1 MLNRALRPH
10 ERHDRHEPE
19 TPQESRPQ
27 HQPKDPLSRRTLLWI
42 IAGAALALL
51 ALFVA
56 RHFDEYLR
64 RTLEAKINQ
73 RLQGYSVSLG
83 GAHLNLLGLSLTLE
97 RAVIWQDAN
106 PKPPVANIPRLT
118 ASVEW
123 REILHGHLV
132 ANATFDQP
140 RVHLNLPQLRQED
153 KDQVE
158 VQDRGWQ
165 DALQSIYPLKF
176 NLIEV
181 RQGDIVYIDED
192 PEHPLHISRWNFTAS
207 NIRNIRSDDR
217 TYPSPVHTEGVV
229 FGSGRAVV
237 DGHADF
243 LAEPHP
249 GFHVKYLLE
258 QVPLD
263 RLKPMSA
270 RADLS
275 LSGGILSSHGRLEY
289 SPQYKE
295 ARIDD
300 VTVSKLRLEYQQTGA
315 TEAESEKREEVVAEA
330 TQDKTPPMVFRI
342 ARFELQDSHLGLVSP
357 VRDRSMRFFL
367 TNADLEATNLSSG
380 FRDGPV
386 KGKLTGAFMGTGSA
400 SASGTF
406 RNPDGGR
413 PDFDLAVS
421 VEGASLR
428 SINDLLRAYGKF
440 DVAGGTF
447 SVYSEMKVANGR
459 IDGYV
464 KPLFKDVDVYDR
476 EQDKEKGVFKKVYE
490 KIVGGLSHV
499 LENEP
504 REQVA
509 TVVDISGPLEQPNTS
524 TWDTI
529 VGLVSNAFVRA
540 ILPGFQRE
548 YEAAG
553 KRRE

>member
-1 MLNRALRPH
+1 MLKRALRPH
-10 ERHDRHEPE
+10 ERHDRTEPE
-19 TPQESRPQ
+19 TPPKS
-27 HQPKDPLSRRTLLWI
+27 QPRHHPGEPLSQRTLLWI
-42 IAGAALALL
+42 IAGAATALL
-51 ALFVA
+51 VLFVA

-73 RLQGYSVSLG
+73 RLQGYSISLG
-83 GAHLNLLGLSLTLE
+83 GAHLNPLGLSLTLE

-106 PKPPVANIPRLT
+106 PRPPVANLPRLT

-132 ANATFDQP
+132 ANATFDRP
-140 RVHLNLPQLRQED
+140 SVHINLPQLRQED
-153 KDQVE
+153 RDEVE

-181 RQGDIVYIDED
+181 KNGDIVYIDED
-192 PEHPLHISRWNFTAS
+192 PGKPLHISRWNLTAA
-207 NIRNIRSDDR
+207 NIRNIRSDGLL
-217 TYPSPVHTEGVV
+217 YPSPVHTEGVI
-229 FGSGRAVV
+229 FGSGRGVV

-258 QVPLD
+258 QVPMD

-289 SPQYKE
+289 SPSHKE
-295 ARIDD
+295 ARIEN
-300 VTVSKLRLEYQQTGA
+300 VTVSKLRLEYEKTGETA
-315 TEAESEKREEVVAEA
+315 AEKEKREQVVAEA
-330 TQDKTPPMVFRI
+330 TQDKTPAMLVRI
-342 ARFELQDSHLGLVSP
+342 ARFELQDSHLGLVTQAK
-357 VRDRSMRFFL
+357 DRRIRLFV

-386 KGKLTGAFMGTGSA
+386 KGKLTGAFMGSGSGN
-400 SASGTF
+400 ASGTF
-406 RNPDGGR
+406 RNSDGGR
-413 PDFDLAVS
+413 PDFDLAVAI
-421 VEGASLR
+421 EGASLR
-428 SINDLLRAYGKF
+428 SINDVLRAYGKF
-440 DVAGGTF
+440 DVVGGTF

-459 IDGYV
+459 LDGYV

-476 EQDKEKGVFKKVYE
+476 EQDKEKPVLKKIYE
-490 KIVGGLSHV
+490 KVVGGLSHV

-509 TVVDISGPLEQPNTS
+509 TVVDISGPLENLDTS

-529 VGLVSNAFVRA
+529 VGLVSNAFVKA
-540 ILPGFQRE
+540 VLPGFERE
-548 YEAAG
+548 AEAAG
-553 KRRE
+553 ERR

>member
-1 MLNRALRPH
+1 MLNRAFRPH
-10 ERHDRHEPE
+10 ERHDRTEPE
-19 TPQESRPQ
+19 RPPEA
-27 HQPKDPLSRRTLLWI
+27 QPKHRPKEPLSQRTLLWI
-42 IAGAALALL
+42 VAGAALALL
-51 ALFVA
+51 VLFVA

-83 GAHLNLLGLSLTLE
+83 GAHLNPFGLALTLE

-106 PKPPVANIPRLT
+106 PKPPVANLPRLT

-123 REILHGHLV
+123 KEILRGHLV
-132 ANATFDQP
+132 ANAAFDRP
-140 RVHLNLPQLRQED
+140 AIHINLPQLSQED
-153 KDQVE
+153 KDQIE

-165 DALQSIYPLKF
+165 DALQAIYPLKF
-176 NLIEV
+176 NLITV
-181 RQGDIVYIDED
+181 RNGDIVYIDED
-192 PEHPLHISRWNFTAS
+192 PESPLHISRWNFTAS
-207 NIRNIRSDDR
+207 NIRNVRSDEG
-217 TYPSPVHTEGVV
+217 TYPSPVHTDGVI
-229 FGSGRAVV
+229 FGSGRGVV

-243 LAEPHP
+243 LAKPFP
-249 GFHVKYLLE
+249 GFHAKYKLR

-263 RLKPMSA
+263 RLKPLSA

-275 LSGGILSSHGRLEY
+275 LSGGILSSNGRLEY
-289 SPQYKE
+289 SPKHKE

-300 VTVSKLRLEYQQTGA
+300 VTVGKLRLEYQQIAA
-315 TEAESEKREEVVAEA
+315 TSAEKDERQEALAEA
-330 TQDKTPPMVFRI
+330 TQDKTPPMLFRI
-342 ARFELQDSHLGLVSP
+342 GRFQLQDSHLGLISQAK
-357 VRDRSMRFFL
+357 DRRLRFFV
-367 TNADLEATNLSSG
+367 TNADLLATNLSSG

-406 RNPDGGR
+406 RNSDGGR

-421 VEGASLR
+421 IEGASLA

-476 EQDKEKGVFKKVYE
+476 EQDKKKNVFKKAYE

-499 LENEP
+499 LENQP
-504 REQVA
+504 RDQVA
-509 TVVDISGPLEQPNTS
+509 TVVDISGPLEEPNTS

-529 VGLVSNAFVRA
+529 VRLVSNAFVRA
-540 ILPGFQRE
+540 ILPGFERE
-548 YEAAG
+548 YEEAG
-553 KRRE
+553 KRK

>member
-1 MLNRALRPH
+1 MLNLALRPQ
-10 ERHDRHEPE
+10 ERHDRSEPE
-19 TPQESRPQ
+19 TPPESQPK
-27 HQPKDPLSRRTLLWI
+27 HQPREPLSQRTLLWV

-51 ALFVA
+51 ILFVA

-132 ANATFDQP
+132 ANATFDRP
-140 RVHLNLPQLRQED
+140 SVHINLPQLRQED
-153 KDQVE
+153 SDKVE

-192 PEHPLHISRWNFTAS
+192 PENPLQISRWNFTAA
-207 NIRNIRSDDR
+207 NIRNIRSDGR
-217 TYPSPVHTEGVV
+217 NYPSPVRTDGVIFGTGRGVV
-229 FGSGRAVV
+229 E
-237 DGHADF
+237 GHADF
-243 LAEPHP
+243 LAKPHP
-249 GFHVKYLLE
+249 GFHVKYTLE
-258 QVPLD
+258 KVPLD

-275 LSGGILSSHGRLEY
+275 LSGGVLASKGRLEY
-289 SPQYKE
+289 SPRHKE

-300 VTVSKLRLEYQQTGA
+300 VTIGNLRLEYQQTAA
-315 TEAESEKREEVVAEA
+315 TEAESEERQEVVAEA
-330 TQDKTPPMVFRI
+330 TQDKTPEMIFRI
-342 ARFELQDSHLGLVSP
+342 GRFQLQDSHLGLVSQA
-357 VRDRSMRFFL
+357 RDRRMRFFL
-367 TNADLEATNLSSG
+367 TNADLDATNLSSG

-386 KGKLTGAFMGTGSA
+386 KGKLTGSFMGNGSG

-406 RNPDGGR
+406 RNSDGGR
-413 PDFDLAVS
+413 PDFDLAVAI
-421 VEGASLR
+421 EGASLR

-440 DVAGGTF
+440 DVVGGTF

-476 EQDKEKGVFKKVYE
+476 EQDKEKGVLKKVYE
-490 KIVGGLSHV
+490 KVVGGLSHI
-499 LENEP
+499 LENQP
-504 REQVA
+504 RDQVA
-509 TVVDISGPLEQPNTS
+509 TVVDISGPLEEPNTS

-540 ILPGFQRE
+540 ILPGFERE
-548 YEAAG
+548 AEAAG
-553 KRRE
+553 KRR

>member
-1 MLNRALRPH
+1 MLNLAFRPR
-10 ERHDRHEPE
+10 ERQDRTEPE
-19 TPQESRPQ
+19 TPPESKPR
-27 HQPKDPLSRRTLLWI
+27 HHSRGPLSQRTLLWI
-42 IAGAALALL
+42 LAGAALALL

-83 GAHLNLLGLSLTLE
+83 GAHLNLLGLSLSLD

-132 ANATFDQP
+132 ANATFDRP
-140 RVHLNLPQLRQED
+140 SVHINLPQLRQED

-181 RQGDIVYIDED
+181 RQGDITYIDDD
-192 PEHPLHISRWNFTAS
+192 PEKPLQISRWNFTAS
-207 NIRNIRSDDR
+207 NIRNIRSDEGM
-217 TYPSPVHTEGVV
+217 YPSPIHTDGVI
-229 FGSGRAVV
+229 FGSGRGVV

-258 QVPLD
+258 QVPMD

-289 SPQYKE
+289 APKHKE

-315 TEAESEKREEVVAEA
+315 TEAESEERQEVVAEA
-330 TQDKTPPMVFRI
+330 TQDKTPELLFRI

-357 VRDRSMRFFL
+357 VRERSMRFFL
-367 TNADLEATNLSSG
+367 TNADLVATNLSSG

-386 KGKLTGAFMGTGSA
+386 KGKLTGSFMGTGSGR
-400 SASGTF
+400 ASGTF
-406 RNPDGGR
+406 RNSDGGR

-421 VEGASLR
+421 VEGASLS

-476 EQDKEKGVFKKVYE
+476 EQDKKKNILKKAYE

-499 LENEP
+499 LENKP
-504 REQVA
+504 RDQVA
-509 TVVDISGPLEQPNTS
+509 TVVDISGPLEEPNTS

-529 VGLVSNAFVRA
+529 VRLVSNAFVRA
-540 ILPGFQRE
+540 ILPGFERE

-553 KRRE
+553 KRK